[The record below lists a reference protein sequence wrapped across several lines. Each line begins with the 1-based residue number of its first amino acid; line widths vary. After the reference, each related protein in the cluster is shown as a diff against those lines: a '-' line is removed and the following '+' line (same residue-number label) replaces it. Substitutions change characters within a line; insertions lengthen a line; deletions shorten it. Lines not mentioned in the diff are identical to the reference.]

1 MELRLDGEIDVTAL
15 RAELTEL
22 AARSVVAARK
32 ASQLS
37 TAAKNDILSAMAA
50 ELELRKKEILTA
62 NQHDVQIAENNAL
75 AAPMVDRL
83 RLTPERFHGMVQ
95 AVRDLIALPDPVGKV
110 LSTVTRPN
118 GLEICK
124 IRVPI
129 GVIAIIYESRPN
141 VTVDAASI
149 CMKTSNVVILRGG
162 RESICSNEVIA
173 RALQE
178 GGAQAGLPD
187 HAVQLLTMSDRRA
200 VHELVQ
206 LEGQIDLVI
215 PRGGESLIRA
225 VTQSSRIPVLKHYK
239 GVCHIF
245 VDAAADPEMALAIC
259 ENAKCQR
266 PGVCNAMETLLVH
279 ERIAPEFLPKM
290 AARLR
295 AAGVELRGDEAS
307 RSMVSDMKAAT
318 EADWH
323 EEYVALILSV
333 KIVADVQ
340 EAMDH
345 IAVYGSK
352 HTDAIISASQAV
364 QEVFVSNVDSGV
376 VLVNAST
383 RFNDGGEFGFGAEM
397 GISTDKL
404 HARGPVG
411 PEELTTYK
419 YIVRGSGQ
427 IRE

>member
-178 GGAQAGLPD
+178 GGAQAGLPE

-245 VDAAADPEMALAIC
+245 VDAAADQEMALAIC

-279 ERIAPEFLPKM
+279 ERIASEFLPKM

-307 RSMVSDMKAAT
+307 RSIVSDMKAAT

-333 KIVADVQ
+333 KVVADVQ
-340 EAMDH
+340 EAIDH

-352 HTDAIISASQAV
+352 HTDAIISASQAA

-427 IRE
+427 IRQ